1 MQINKVMLIMPNF
14 NWRVKMDF
22 KKDPPM
28 GLLYIA
34 SSLEHSGYKVNVVD
48 AHAEDLSISDVI
60 KRAHEFSPDVIG
72 ISCNYAPLHN
82 INKDLCDEIK
92 KERKGI
98 ITVVGGNH
106 ATAAYDLLLN
116 ESRSIDYII
125 MGQGEYIFPKLLQN
139 ISSGLPITNVRGI
152 AYLSDGIITKNQPE
166 PVISNLDELPMPSYH
181 LVNMLLYDRYNIITS
196 RGCPYRCN
204 YCASNVITRGKV
216 YYRGIRAII
225 HEIKYLYNR
234 YGKKQIWFSDDT
246 FTSNKV
252 FADKLMDALTDL
264 GGIEW
269 SCLTRVNTVDSNLL
283 TKMKRAGCK
292 YISYGVESADPD
304 MLNDMNKGITM
315 DTVREAITNTKQSG
329 LDMYLFFIV
338 GYPGDTEEKVERDFD
353 LVREICPTGVGF
365 NIFVPLPGSKIWD
378 ELVSTG
384 KLEPSAMNWDHL
396 FARVGYNEYDD
407 YSANLDEQWCSITS
421 KKIVELCK
429 YGESLCSI

>member
-1 MQINKVMLIMPNF
+1 
-14 NWRVKMDF
+14 
-22 KKDPPM
+22 
-28 GLLYIA
+28 
-34 SSLEHSGYKVNVVD
+34 
-48 AHAEDLSISDVI
+48 
-60 KRAHEFSPDVIG
+60 
-72 ISCNYAPLHN
+72 
-82 INKDLCDEIK
+82 
-92 KERKGI
+92 
-98 ITVVGGNH
+98 
-106 ATAAYDLLLN
+106 
-116 ESRSIDYII
+116 
-125 MGQGEYIFPKLLQN
+125 
-139 ISSGLPITNVRGI
+139 
-152 AYLSDGIITKNQPE
+152 
-166 PVISNLDELPMPSYH
+166 
-181 LVNMLLYDRYNIITS
+181 
-196 RGCPYRCN
+196 
-204 YCASNVITRGKV
+204 
-216 YYRGIRAII
+216 
-225 HEIKYLYNR
+225 LYNR